1 MVTRFL
7 TDAWGAAV
15 GAGVVVVVFVLVFR
29 FLWRRGKDL
38 EDP

>member
-7 TDAWGAAV
+7 TDAWVVAVGAAV
-15 GAGVVVVVFVLVFR
+15 IVVIFVLVFR